1 MGASKR
7 EARWI
12 HTRSKPATALGEEM
26 LSEQESFDATR
37 RLLRQAHGDDP
48 SLKMH
53 ITGNIACRLK
63 QELKTQ
69 GQEALSMQQKCLNI
83 KKHLA
88 DMTAFRRELSGLKTD
103 LLHASG
109 EINAKNEE
117 PLLALAAGFHNR
129 CKKDQ
134 ES

>member
-53 ITGNIACRLK
+53 ITGNIHSRLV

-88 DMTAFRRELSGLKTD
+88 DMTSFRRELTGLKSQVEMI
-103 LLHASG
+103 SG
-109 EINAKNEE
+109 EVNAKNEE
-117 PLLALAAGFHNR
+117 MLKEL
-129 CKKDQ
+129 
-134 ES
+134 